1 MIKRENVK
9 KQLSAKLIWK
19 GGVCSEI
26 KMRHHVIV
34 IDSGKEEG
42 GNDLGPAPTEAFLA
56 ALGSCIMTNISRIG
70 QKMRLGLKSVNMDI
84 TGTKE
89 YNDHPSSFVTLSID
103 VSIKA
108 DDETREKLEKLIQL
122 AEEHCTI
129 SNTLKN
135 AVVPH
140 VKLRIKE

>member
-1 MIKRENVK
+1 MIRRENVK
-9 KQLSAKLIWK
+9 KQLSAKLTWK

-26 KMRHHVIV
+26 KIRHHVII

-42 GNDLGPAPTEAFLA
+42 GNDLGPAPTETFLA
-56 ALGSCIMTNISRIG
+56 ALGACLMTNISRLG

-89 YNDHPSSFVTLSID
+89 YNEHPASFVTLNVN
-103 VSIKA
+103 VSIEA
-108 DDETREKLEKLIQL
+108 ITRDREKLERLVKL
-122 AEEHCTI
+122 AEENCTV

-135 AVVPH
+135 AVAPCINV
-140 VKLRIKE
+140 VVT

>member
-1 MIKRENVK
+1 MTIKRENHK
-9 KQLSAKLIWK
+9 KQLNAKLSWR

-42 GNDLGPAPTEAFLA
+42 GEDVGPSPTEVFLA

-70 QKMRLGLKSVNMDI
+70 QKMRLGLKKVSIDI
-84 TGTKE
+84 NGIKE
-89 YNDHPSSFVTLSID
+89 YNEHPSSFVTLKIKISID
-103 VSIKA
+103 ASVN
-108 DDETREKLEKLIQL
+108 DHEKLERLIKL
-122 AEEHCTI
+122 AEENCTV

-140 VKLRIKE
+140 VMLQLT

>member
-9 KQLSAKLIWK
+9 KELNAKLIWK

-42 GNDLGPAPTEAFLA
+42 GNDFGPAPTEIFLA
-56 ALGSCIMTNISRIG
+56 ALGACLMTNISRIG

-89 YNDHPSSFVTLSID
+89 YNEHPASFVTLNII

-108 DDETREKLEKLIQL
+108 DEEDREKLERLIQL
-122 AEEHCTI
+122 AEENCTV

-140 VKLRIKE
+140 VKLQIKE

>member
-1 MIKRENVK
+1 MTIKRENHK
-9 KQLSAKLIWK
+9 KQLNAKLSWR

-42 GNDLGPAPTEAFLA
+42 GADVGPSPTEVFLA

-70 QKMRLGLKSVNMDI
+70 QKMRLGLKKVSIDI
-84 TGTKE
+84 NGIKE
-89 YNDHPSSFVTLSID
+89 YNEHPSSFVTLKIKISID
-103 VSIKA
+103 ASVN
-108 DDETREKLEKLIQL
+108 DHEKLERLIKL
-122 AEEHCTI
+122 AEENCTI

-140 VKLRIKE
+140 VMLQLT